1 MILHTIIVKMCSSQH
16 KSIDEFKCFI
26 FLMFFEIVFI
36 YYNDSFK
43 YSKQINAVSSKRIH
57 SSLNKKR

>member
-1 MILHTIIVKMCSSQH
+1 MCSSKH
-16 KSIDEFKCFI
+16 KSIDEFKFFI

-36 YYNDSFK
+36 YFNDSFK
-43 YSKQINAVSSKRIH
+43 YSKQIDAVSSKRIH